1 MRDRFRALFGRDD
14 DRADHRHDEGHRT
27 PTPEEAAAAAAARID
42 VRGAGGS
49 ADYRAVAAGL
59 DDLRAFVRAAG
70 ADLPTVIAS
79 RIRHVEDLLRE
90 AADTTVARGAST
102 EQRYLFQAVVDDY
115 LPTPVRTYRSLPAA
129 DRRDDSDATRT
140 LADQL
145 DVVAE
150 TVEDM
155 HEQIRSGAIAELSTH
170 GRFLRERLGDGDPG
184 LRLRGADS

>member
-1 MRDRFRALFGRDD
+1 VRDRFRSLFGRDD
-14 DRADHRHDEGHRT
+14 DRDDQAPA
-27 PTPEEAAAAAAARID
+27 PTAHEAAAAAAARID
-42 VRGAGGS
+42 VRGAGGA
-49 ADYRAVAAGL
+49 ADDGAVAAGL

-70 ADLPTVIAS
+70 DDLPTVIAS
-79 RIRHVEDLLRE
+79 RVRHVEDLLRD
-90 AADTTVARGAST
+90 AAGTTVARGAST

-115 LPTPVRTYRSLPAA
+115 LPTPVRTYRSLPAS
-129 DRRDDSDATRT
+129 DRREDSAATRT

-145 DVVAE
+145 QVVAE

-170 GRFLRERLGDGDPG
+170 GRFLRDRLGDGDAG

>member
-1 MRDRFRALFGRDD
+1 MRDRLRALFGRDD
-14 DRADHRHDEGHRT
+14 DRADADRHQDR
-27 PTPEEAAAAAAARID
+27 PPATPEEAAAAAAARID

-49 ADYRAVAAGL
+49 ADDGAVAAGL
-59 DDLRAFVRAAG
+59 DDLRAYVRAAG
-70 ADLPTVIAS
+70 ADLPTVISS
-79 RIRHVEDLLRE
+79 RVRHVEDLLRD
-90 AADTTVARGAST
+90 AAGTTIARGAST

-129 DRRDDSDATRT
+129 DRRDDSPATRT
-140 LADQL
+140 LAEQL

-155 HEQIRSGAIAELSTH
+155 HEQIRSGAIAELSSH
-170 GRFLRERLGDGDPG
+170 GRFLRDRLGDGDPG